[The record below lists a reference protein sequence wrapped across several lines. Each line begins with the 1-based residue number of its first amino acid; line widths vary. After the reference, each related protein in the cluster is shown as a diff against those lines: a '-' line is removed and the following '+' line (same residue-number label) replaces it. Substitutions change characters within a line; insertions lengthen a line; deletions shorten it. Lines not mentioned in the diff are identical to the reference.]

1 MQYELILA
9 SQSPRRK
16 ELLSHLGVPFKII
29 PSKKEEVS
37 TASDPVQFSQD
48 IALLKGRDILR
59 QHYKTNAEP
68 VIISA
73 DTIVVL
79 DQKIYGKPKS
89 VEEARQMLEI
99 LSGKT
104 HSVFTAVAILTKD
117 KEHCFSVESQVS
129 FDPIAESVLA
139 AYLDSKDSMDKAGAY
154 GIQGQSLTFISYL
167 KGSYSN
173 VVGFPLSDFLTHF
186 ATFLSLDLEKS
197 DWRKLFV

>member
-16 ELLSHLGVPFKII
+16 ELLSHLGVPFKIV
-29 PSKKEEVS
+29 PSNKEEVS
-37 TASDPVQFSQD
+37 LATDPVIFSQE
-48 IALLKGRDILR
+48 IALLKGRDILH
-59 QHYKTNAEP
+59 QHHKTNVIP
-68 VIISA
+68 VIVSA

-79 DQKIYGKPKS
+79 DQKIYGKPKT
-89 VEEARQMLEI
+89 VEEARLMLQT

-104 HSVFTAVAILTKD
+104 HSVFTAVAILTAE

-129 FDPIAESVLA
+129 FDPIPESVLA
-139 AYLDSKDSMDKAGAY
+139 SYLATKDSMDKAGAY